1 MKKGQ
6 ITILKDLIL
15 ILVVAIGLFSMVSMI
30 GDGLKKSTRGTDCL
44 AGMNLKAQTTFETMS
59 GFTNYEGVDTAC
71 PVYRVTIS
79 DKKTVIK
86 KKDKKFET
94 IKYDYLDND
103 TVNDIISKEL
113 MYCWYQY
120 GAGNI
125 EIFWV
130 PGNFLKTLRLSDSY
144 AKGCRICSEITF
156 DLETNPLGGFG
167 GFYDYMKNN
176 GITNK
181 QILNDV
187 SANSYYSYIAE
198 SDRIC
203 EKDHL
208 SEEGD
213 NCWEKY
219 AYKSGLRVDETYF
232 DPGTTYLTIITRQG
246 IKKASKDDDKRT
258 INAYVVK
265 ASDYKRTELCDYP
278 LPFK

>member
-1 MKKGQ
+1 M
-6 ITILKDLIL
+6 IMLKDLIL
-15 ILVVAIGLFSMVSMI
+15 IFVVAIGLFSMVSMI
-30 GDGLKKSTRGTDCL
+30 GDGLKKGTRGQDCL
-44 AGMNLKAQTTFETMS
+44 MGMNLKAQTTFEGMS
-59 GFTNYEGVDTAC
+59 GFTNYEGVNSAC

-79 DKKTVIK
+79 DEKTIIK

-103 TVNDIISKEL
+103 RVNDIISKEL
-113 MYCWYQY
+113 MHCWYQY

-130 PGNFLKTLRLSDSY
+130 PGNFLTNLGLDSD

-156 DLETNPLGGFG
+156 DLETNPVGGFV
-167 GFYDYMKNN
+167 GFYDYMKKNS
-176 GITNK
+176 ITNK

-203 EKDHL
+203 KKKHL
-208 SEEGD
+208 SDDKGE
-213 NCWEKY
+213 NCWERY
-219 AYKSGLRVDETYF
+219 AYKNELKVNETYF
-232 DPGTTYLTIITRQG
+232 DPETTYLTIITRQG
-246 IKKASKDDDKRT
+246 IKKASKDDAERT